1 MPGSVHQLVQLI
13 GTSSASVLVVM
24 VIVFGL
30 ASGWVIHEEEGATAG
45 EPHVPVND
53 SGVRQQTVAPFSKNS
68 QPLLAGDAP
77 AFLLASV
84 QPIEAP
90 ESWRRMYH
98 EVEQCAGRR
107 GDYDAIRW
115 RVMEAPL
122 QGPKGPTY
130 AFTVSSWCEATRP
143 ISGTRCCTTSWKS
156 RDGSRGRL
164 SPASTTPSPTCIRC
178 RSSVSALGAT
188 DHRRARPL
196 RGIGRRT
203 H

>member
-1 MPGSVHQLVQLI
+1 MPGSVHKLVQLI

-24 VIVFGL
+24 VIVFGV

-68 QPLLAGDAP
+68 QPLPAGDAP

-115 RVMEAPL
+115 GVMEAPL

-130 AFTVSSWCEATRP
+130 AFTGAMGRP
-143 ISGTRCCTTSWKS
+143 QRVDGRCAPQPVT
-156 RDGSRGRL
+156 GAEQ
-164 SPASTTPSPTCIRC
+164 PARRVTKC
-178 RSSVSALGAT
+178 RQILTQGV
-188 DHRRARPL
+188 RP
-196 RGIGRRT
+196 
-203 H
+203 